1 MDEIQI
7 NGIRGGSL
15 QNHSAISHY
24 RWIRPNSSQSTID
37 TRQDVVQWM
46 DNGRGANKA
55 FVLDRNGNKAYCGVR
70 QVGTTRFLQTYADG
84 VWTDNLLS
92 LPQC

>member
-1 MDEIQI
+1 MDTIQI
-7 NGIRGGSL
+7 IRIRGGSL

-24 RWIRPNSSQSTID
+24 QWIRTGNDQPVIS
-37 TRQDVVQWM
+37 TRQEIVQWI
-46 DNGRGANKA
+46 DNGKGSNRA
-55 FVLDRNGNKAYCGVR
+55 FVTDRYRGKAYCEVR
-70 QVGTTRFLQTYADG
+70 QVSQTRFLQTYADG